1 MPYDGP
7 FKVIRRAEKFFE
19 TDVKAKTTVI
29 SIDRLKPAFLAD
41 EDTTQHNHPYSVT
54 INSQKNK
61 ATKTVHFNN

>member
-1 MPYDGP
+1 MSYDGP
-7 FKVIRRAEKFFE
+7 FKVIRRAEKFFKI
-19 TDVKAKTTVI
+19 DMKGRTTI